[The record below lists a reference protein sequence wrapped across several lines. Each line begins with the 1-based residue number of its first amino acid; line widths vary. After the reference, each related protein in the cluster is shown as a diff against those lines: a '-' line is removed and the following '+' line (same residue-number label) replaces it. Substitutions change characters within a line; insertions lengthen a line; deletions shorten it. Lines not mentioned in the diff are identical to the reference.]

1 MPIVFSQS
9 TREKVMPTRCA
20 FLQAAT
26 TMAAGGVS
34 IFQAEPLDVLRC
46 L

>member
-1 MPIVFSQS
+1 
-9 TREKVMPTRCA
+9 MPTRCA

-34 IFQAEPLDVLRC
+34 IFQAEPLDVQLC